1 VKLAPDGAARVEFEV
16 RFSPERKQ
24 RQKPQARPRE
34 ASAPSLKPV
43 PLRVPRITRLLV
55 LGYHFER
62 LVRGGAVRDYADLA
76 RLTGLSKARVTQ
88 IVNLTL
94 LVPDIQAEILV
105 LDERTNA
112 GNTLERGL
120 RDVTSLPDWND
131 QRRALNVPRP

>member
-1 VKLAPDGAARVEFEV
+1 VKMAPDGTARVEFEV
-16 RFSPERKQ
+16 RFSPERKE
-24 RQKPQARPRE
+24 RKKPQVRPRE
-34 ASAPSLKPV
+34 GPAPSLKPA
-43 PLRVPRITRLLV
+43 PPHAPRLTRLLV
-55 LGYHFER
+55 LGYHFEH
-62 LVRGGAVRDYADLA
+62 LVRGGTVRDYVELS